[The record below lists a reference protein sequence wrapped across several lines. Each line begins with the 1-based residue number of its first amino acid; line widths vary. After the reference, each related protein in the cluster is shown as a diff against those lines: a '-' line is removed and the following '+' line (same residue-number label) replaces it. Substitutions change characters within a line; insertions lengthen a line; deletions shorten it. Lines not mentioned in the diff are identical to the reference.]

1 MEPEGR
7 EMNTLRASRR
17 ERQET
22 LGVGGWGGVGGHRAS
37 RKVEAGGSGEVGVP
51 HGFQGPGA
59 HLPSPPALSGVF
71 HKAEGTFS
79 PSTSDPVPQR
89 SFPPFGARREET
101 LRRSPRGSLAAPAAR
116 LPEVCVW
123 RQEVYSWELT
133 PE

>member
-1 MEPEGR
+1 MEHPEGVQER
-7 EMNTLRASRR
+7 EAGDSGGWGF
-17 ERQET
+17 
-22 LGVGGWGGVGGHRAS
+22 GVGGGVGGHRAS

-59 HLPSPPALSGVF
+59 DLPSPPALSGVF

-79 PSTSDPVPQR
+79 PPTSDPVPQR
-89 SFPPFGARREET
+89 SSPPFGPRKGET
-101 LRRSPRGSLAAPAAR
+101 LRHSPRGPLAAPAAR

-123 RQEVYSWELT
+123 WQEVYSWELT